1 MEEEIYS
8 FDDYFKEVLNR
19 VSNLS
24 DKEKDT
30 LSSLKSSVEGKLLSK
45 ILGPELTSI
54 SLVIDSKPKRGLVA
68 R

>member
-8 FDDYFKEVLNR
+8 FDDYFKEVLTR

-24 DKEKDT
+24 DKEKNT
-30 LSSLKSSVEGKLLSK
+30 LSPLKTSAEGKLLSK
-45 ILGPELTSI
+45 VLGPELTSI
-54 SLVIDSKPKRGLVA
+54 SLVIDSKPKRGLAA

>member
-8 FDDYFKEVLNR
+8 FDDYFKEVLTR

-30 LSSLKSSVEGKLLSK
+30 LSSLKTSVEGRLLSK

-54 SLVIDSKPKRGLVA
+54 SLVIDSKPKRGLAA

>member
-8 FDDYFKEVLNR
+8 FDDYFKEVLTR
-19 VSNLS
+19 ISNLS

-30 LSSLKSSVEGKLLSK
+30 LSSLKTSVEGRLLSK

-54 SLVIDSKPKRGLVA
+54 SLVIDSKPKRGLAA